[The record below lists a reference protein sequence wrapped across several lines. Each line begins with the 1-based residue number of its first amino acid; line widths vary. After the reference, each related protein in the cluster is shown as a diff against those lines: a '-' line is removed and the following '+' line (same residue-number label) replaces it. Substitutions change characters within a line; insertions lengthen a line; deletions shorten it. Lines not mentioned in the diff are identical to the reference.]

1 MRKRGRIAFT
11 KLEALGNDF
20 VLVDG
25 RDATFS
31 PEPTEI
37 VALADRHRGIGF
49 DQLLAL
55 RAANSA
61 DALCRV
67 DVYNSDGSMAEQC
80 GNGMRAVA
88 LWLHRRGEFD
98 RTTTV
103 ETAAGPVALMWESAV
118 SITATLPPPDFT
130 PAACGVAGHD
140 RFPIDLPA
148 DGEVVQVLGAAL
160 GNPHLV
166 ALLQHPPGDDEVRRI
181 GSILSRHPE
190 LENGANIGFAFIE
203 APSCLRLQVF
213 ERGAGP
219 TRACG
224 SGACAAATALMRAG
238 HVNGPVEV
246 IQPGGTLVIDWPGE
260 GEPVTMTGPASK
272 VFEGVIAWTK

>member
-25 RDATFS
+25 RDTTFN
-31 PEPTEI
+31 PEPHEI

-55 RAANSA
+55 RAPGEA

-67 DVYNSDGSMAEQC
+67 DVYNRDGSMAEQC

-98 RTTTV
+98 RTTQV
-103 ETAAGPVALMWESAV
+103 ETLAGPVTLQWQDANT
-118 SITATLPPPDFT
+118 ITATLPPPDFS
-130 PAACGVAGHD
+130 PAACGLKG
-140 RFPIDLPA
+140 REQFPIELLA
-148 DGEVVQVLGAAL
+148 DGESFSVLGVAL

-166 ALLQHPPGDDEVRRI
+166 LTRQQPPGDEDVQRI
-181 GSILSRHPE
+181 GASLSRHPE
-190 LENGANIGFAFIE
+190 LGNGANIGLALVETPHRIR
-203 APSCLRLQVF
+203 LRVY
-213 ERGAGP
+213 ERGVGP
-219 TRACG
+219 TLACG
-224 SGACAAATALMRAG
+224 SGACAAATALVRTG
-238 HVNGPVEV
+238 QTQSPVEV
-246 IQPGGTLVIDWPGE
+246 VQPGGTLVINWGGE
-260 GEPVTMTGPASK
+260 GKPVAMTGPASK
-272 VFEGVIAWTK
+272 VFEGVIPWAK

>member
-25 RDATFS
+25 RNETFN
-31 PEPTEI
+31 PGPAEI
-37 VALADRHRGIGF
+37 IALADRHRGIGF

-98 RTTTV
+98 RTTRV
-103 ETAAGPVALMWESAV
+103 ETVAGPVHLAWKSAGE
-118 SITATLPPPDFT
+118 IAATLPPPDFT
-130 PAACGVAGHD
+130 PAACGLAGRD
-140 RFPIDLPA
+140 GFPIDLSA
-148 DGEVVQVLGAAL
+148 NGDRVEALGVAL

-166 ALLQHPPGDDEVRRI
+166 VIVPHPPEHAEVQRI
-181 GSILSRHPE
+181 GSALSRHPD
-190 LENGANIGFAFIE
+190 LKDGANVGFVFIE
-203 APSCLRLQVF
+203 NPSRLRLQVY

-219 TRACG
+219 TLACG
-224 SGACAAATALMRAG
+224 SGACAAATALLRASQ
-238 HVNGPVEV
+238 VDAPVEV
-246 IQPGGTLVIDWPGE
+246 IQPGGVLVIDWSGE
-260 GEPVTMTGPASK
+260 GQPVTMTGPASK
-272 VFEGVIAWTK
+272 VFEGVIAWKK

>member
-1 MRKRGRIAFT
+1 MRKRGHIAFT

-25 RDATFS
+25 RNTTFNPQS
-31 PEPTEI
+31 SEI

-55 RAANSA
+55 RAPNDAG
-61 DALCRV
+61 ALCRV

-98 RTTTV
+98 RSTRV
-103 ETAAGPVALMWESAV
+103 ETTAGPVALDWKGAGE
-118 SITATLPPPDFT
+118 ITATLPPPDFT
-130 PAACGVAGHD
+130 PAACGLAGHD
-140 RFPIDLPA
+140 RFPVDLSVN
-148 DGEVVQVLGAAL
+148 GEVIPVLGAAL
-160 GNPHLV
+160 GNPHIV
-166 ALLQHPPGDDEVRRI
+166 VVVQHPPGDDEVGRI
-181 GSILSRHPE
+181 GSSLSHHPD
-190 LENGANIGFAFIE
+190 LENGANVGFVVIE
-203 APSCLRLQVF
+203 GPSRLQLRVY

-219 TRACG
+219 TQACG
-224 SGACAAATALMRAG
+224 SGACAAATALLRAG
-238 HVNGPVEV
+238 RVDGPVEV
-246 IQPGGTLVIDWPGE
+246 MQPGGKLVIDWSGE
-260 GEPVTMTGPASK
+260 GQPVTMTGPASK